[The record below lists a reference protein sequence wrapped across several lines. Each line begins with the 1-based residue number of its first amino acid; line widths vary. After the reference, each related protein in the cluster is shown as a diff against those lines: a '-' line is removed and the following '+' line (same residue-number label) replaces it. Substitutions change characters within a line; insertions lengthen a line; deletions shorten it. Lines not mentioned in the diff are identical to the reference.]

1 MNISLPPGV
10 FDIIPFDE
18 SEPWRSSYL
27 WNFVE
32 KVIRETAAEWG
43 FQEIRTP
50 VFEKTELFL
59 RGVGEGTDIVNK
71 EMYTFQDKGDR
82 SLTLRPEGTAPA
94 MRALIENRLDLK
106 NPVQKLFY
114 IQPMF
119 RYERAQAGRY
129 RQHHQFGV
137 EAIGIK
143 SPYQDAEV
151 IDMIYTLYRRL
162 GLQNLSVK
170 LNSLGDPESRQ
181 RYKQV
186 LVKYLEENR
195 ERLSKDSRERLSQ
208 NPLRVLDSKAEEDQP
223 IIEGAPSIL
232 EFLSAEAS
240 LHFEKLKE
248 LLNQL
253 CIPFTIAPRLVRGL
267 DYYNYT
273 VFEIVTTSLGAQN
286 SIAGGG
292 RYDGLIKSL
301 GGPDLPAFGFGTG
314 LERIIQT
321 MIKQEAVSVEK
332 PAPIVTLIPLGE
344 DAELLAFKFIHLLR
358 EKGIGSEMEMGQKK
372 VGKAMAK
379 AEKSGSHYVAV
390 LGDSELKSQKFR
402 LKEMAT
408 GEEFEVD
415 FESALR
421 ILSLQKESENLEKL
435 WANLN
440 SPFKSSVEKE
450 FFLKKMNQSI
460 TCTNEAT
467 SNLKIALEK
476 MQELFD
482 KPSP

>member
-10 FDIIPFDE
+10 FDIIPLDE
-18 SEPWRSSYL
+18 NELWRSSYL

-32 KVIRETAAEWG
+32 ATIRETAAEWG
-43 FQEIRTP
+43 YQEIRTP
-50 VFEKTELFL
+50 IFEKTELFL
-59 RGVGEGTDIVNK
+59 RGVGEGTDIVSK

-143 SPYQDAEV
+143 SPYQDAEL

-162 GLQNLSVK
+162 GLQDLSVK
-170 LNSLGDPESRQ
+170 LNSLGDPESRK
-181 RYKQV
+181 RYKEV
-186 LVKYLEENR
+186 LIKYLESHREKLSNDSK
-195 ERLSKDSRERLSQ
+195 ERLTV

-223 IIEGAPSIL
+223 IIENAPSIL
-232 EFLSAEAS
+232 EFLSDEAS
-240 LHFEKLKE
+240 MHFEKLKSLLTE
-248 LLNQL
+248 LS
-253 CIPFTIAPRLVRGL
+253 IPFTIAPRLVRGL

-273 VFEIVTTSLGAQN
+273 VFEIVTNSLGAQN

-301 GGPDLPAFGFGTG
+301 GGPDLPSCGFGTG
-314 LERIIQT
+314 MERIIQT
-321 MIKQEAVSVEK
+321 MLKQSTFPVER
-332 PAPIVTLIPLGE
+332 PAPLLTLIPMGE
-344 DAELLAFKFIHLLR
+344 AAELLSFKFLHLLR
-358 EKGIGSEMEMGQKK
+358 EKGISAEMEMGLKK
-372 VGKAMAK
+372 VGKAMSR
-379 AEKSGSHYVAV
+379 AEKNGSKYVAV
-390 LGDSELKSQKFR
+390 LGETELETQKFR
-402 LKEMAT
+402 LKEMET
-408 GEEFEVD
+408 GEQFEVN

-421 ILSLQKESENLEKL
+421 ILLLQKESASYERL

-440 SPFKSSVEKE
+440 SPFQSDVEKE

-460 TCTNEAT
+460 TCTNEAS

-476 MQELFD
+476 MQEIFD
-482 KPSP
+482 KPSQ